1 MSHLLKKEINE
12 YNEKGYFAPI
22 DALTKDEA
30 NEVRE
35 EIEFIEKKWPNALEG
50 LGRNYVHL
58 ISPIFDK
65 VVHNSKILDAVESII
80 GKNILVAGTTLF
92 IKDPDKKAFVSFH
105 QDAKYIG
112 FEPHNWV
119 TAWLAITDSN
129 EKNGC
134 MRMWPGTHKNELKI
148 HKENFNYDQGNL
160 LTRGQTIENVPI
172 NKTEPVILKT
182 GQMSLHHPRIAHGSG
197 INKSNKRRIGF
208 VIQSYIGT
216 NVEQVIGKVYVQQAR
231 GKDLFNFHEHANRP
245 LKTMEKE
252 NIYTRNKAND
262 ELAKIFYIGLKHKG
276 KF

>member
-1 MSHLLKKEINE
+1 MSHLSKKEINQ
-12 YNEKGYFAPI
+12 YNEKGYISPI

-30 NEVRE
+30 DEVRE
-35 EIEFIEKKWPNALEG
+35 EIEFIEKKWPNELEG

-92 IKDPDKKAFVSFH
+92 IKDPDKKGFVSFH

-112 FEPHNWV
+112 FEPYNWV

-129 EKNGC
+129 EENGC
-134 MRMWPGTHKNELKI
+134 MRMWSGTHKDDLKV
-148 HKENFNYDQGNL
+148 HEEKFNDDQGNL
-160 LTRGQTIENVPI
+160 LTRGQTIDNVPI
-172 NKTEPVILKT
+172 EKTEPVILKA

-231 GKDLFNFHEHANRP
+231 GEDLFNYHEHTKRAVN
-245 LKTMEKE
+245 TMEKE
-252 NIYTRNKAND
+252 NIDIRNKAN
-262 ELAKIFYIGLKHKG
+262 EALSKIFYSGLSQKG